1 MYNLKIHKYWCAKQE
16 QDYKTIMQAVDDLGA
31 ASLALATNG
40 AQAYTQFLQ
49 ARDQF
54 RECFTQMTKHYRY
67 VEQQDN

>member
-1 MYNLKIHKYWCAKQE
+1 
-16 QDYKTIMQAVDDLGA
+16 MQAVDDLGA

-40 AQAYTQFLQ
+40 AQAYSQFLQ

-67 VEQQDN
+67 VEQDS

>member
-1 MYNLKIHKYWCAKQE
+1 MSALKIHKYWCPKQE

-49 ARDQF
+49 ARDDF
-54 RECFTQMTKHYRY
+54 RECFTEITKHYRY
-67 VEQQDN
+67 VEQDS

>member
-1 MYNLKIHKYWCAKQE
+1 MSALKIHKYWCQKQE

-49 ARDQF
+49 ARDDF
-54 RECFTQMTKHYRY
+54 RECFTEINKHYRY
-67 VEQQDN
+67 VEQDS